1 MLTKKFLIINGPNL
15 NMLSLREPEIYGAE
29 SLEDIKLYTKQKLES
44 QNVLLEW
51 FQSNIEGEIVERI
64 QKAFSTNEYTCVIIN
79 PAAYS
84 HTSVAIYD
92 ALILLKCPVIEV
104 HLTNT
109 SKREDF
115 RQSKL
120 TSRAAS
126 GILEGLGKNVYLLA
140 VMSQLL

>member
-1 MLTKKFLIINGPNL
+1 
-15 NMLSLREPEIYGAE
+15 MLSKREPEVYGID
-29 SLEDIKLYTKQKLES
+29 SLEDIKVYTEQKLDS
-44 QNVLLEW
+44 KNVNLEW
-51 FQSNIEGEIVERI
+51 YQSNIEGEIVERI
-64 QKAFSTNEYTCVIIN
+64 QKAFISNDYNCVIIN

-92 ALILLKCPVIEV
+92 ALTMLKCPVIEV